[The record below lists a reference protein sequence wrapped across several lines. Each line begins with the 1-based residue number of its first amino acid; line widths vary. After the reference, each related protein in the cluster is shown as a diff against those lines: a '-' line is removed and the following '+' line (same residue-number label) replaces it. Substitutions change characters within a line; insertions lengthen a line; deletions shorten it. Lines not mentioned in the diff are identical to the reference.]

1 MANQAQ
7 DRTKRLYGLQWNRYR
22 IIRSEEDEATL
33 KLKTGL
39 APSEFFGKTVLD
51 GGCGMG
57 RYARVAASSLPCRR
71 LHARGSPLLYAL
83 NTRSPLLYALNTP
96 SPLLYALNTPL
107 RHP

>member
-22 IIRSEEDEATL
+22 IVRSEEDEATL

-39 APSEFFGKTVLD
+39 TQSEFAGITVLD

-57 RYARVAASSLPCRR
+57 RYARVAASWGASVLGMD
-71 LHARGSPLLYAL
+71 LSETLEKVDEFKKSHGAISF
-83 NTRSPLLYALNTP
+83 
-96 SPLLYALNTPL
+96 
-107 RHP
+107 